1 MVGQELR
8 ERKEG
13 ELTGIR
19 LDSGDLTFLSREA
32 RKMLDEAGF
41 DRARILGSSDLDEW
55 LIESIKKQGA
65 EIDIWGVGTRLVTS
79 YSCPALGGVYKLS
92 AIFED
97 GWMRPKLKVSDDPEK
112 TTNPGVK
119 KVIRFYD
126 DKNFMRGDLIVLEQE
141 TLPAEQPIKAY
152 HPSFSHVSKTYP
164 SQFRREEIL
173 VPIIKAGK
181 VVYRSPSLAEI
192 QNKTIKNL
200 SCLRPEHK
208 RLQNPHIYHVSLG
221 ERLFQQKQELLKV
234 SL

>member
-1 MVGQELR
+1 
-8 ERKEG
+8 
-13 ELTGIR
+13 
-19 LDSGDLTFLSREA
+19 
-32 RKMLDEAGF
+32 
-41 DRARILGSSDLDEW
+41 
-55 LIESIKKQGA
+55 
-65 EIDIWGVGTRLVTS
+65 
-79 YSCPALGGVYKLS
+79 
-92 AIFED
+92 
-97 GWMRPKLKVSDDPEK
+97 MRPKLKVSDDPEK

-200 SCLRPEHK
+200 SCLRHEHK